1 MIRTGGSATKKETMR
16 KSKIMIRTLCHAF
29 AMFSLLCAQGIMAQV
44 TAYDRMNM
52 RDINIIAITDSD
64 SLSVG
69 SHMVINFPDT
79 GESQTVEITNI
90 SSMGQD
96 IELDLYFAAQN
107 THYLVEVSSDG
118 ISTLFR

>member
-1 MIRTGGSATKKETMR
+1 MTK
-16 KSKIMIRTLCHAF
+16 TLYLGVTILI
-29 AMFSLLCAQGIMAQV
+29 SLLASTWGFAQV

-52 RDINIIAITDSD
+52 RDINIVAITDSD

-69 SHMVINFPDT
+69 AHMVINFPDT
-79 GESQTVEITNI
+79 GESQTVEITSI

-107 THYLVEVSSDG
+107 THYIVEVASDG